1 MGRVKV
7 KKNHTKSLIIP
18 GIFLTFLS
26 KFSRVSILHF
36 ISRNRQALKNNDQYQ
51 SKSSQ
56 VRENIEVYS
65 LSVSCCLWST
75 SRCHMHLPMCW
86 LLQGR
91 AQKHRKLTNKMLSQD
106 IQRIGSTA
114 RPWIRQQSP
123 LYRFLLIPKSA
134 ILMVQFLPTKQFR
147 VARSR

>member
-1 MGRVKV
+1 MGRVKI

-26 KFSRVSILHF
+26 KFSIVSILHF
-36 ISRNRQALKNNDQYQ
+36 ISRKKQVLKNNDQYQ

-65 LSVSCCLWST
+65 LPVSCCLWRT

-86 LLQGR
+86 SLGQSSKTQETHQQDALPGHPADREHCPALDSVVVTTVQVSAHSKVSYLDGIV
-91 AQKHRKLTNKMLSQD
+91 LTH
-106 IQRIGSTA
+106 
-114 RPWIRQQSP
+114 
-123 LYRFLLIPKSA
+123 
-134 ILMVQFLPTKQFR
+134 
-147 VARSR
+147 